1 MSQALFKDETPN
13 IDSDTRDELITR
25 FLAFMEDESVLRKD
39 EDLFPYES
47 DGLAVYRQ
55 KPPLV
60 VLPETIEQVQK
71 ILKICHELQVPVVA
85 RGAGTGLSGGAL
97 PLKNGIV
104 LGMAKFNK
112 ILDINEK
119 ARTAVV
125 QPGVRNLH
133 DSTQRSTGHSSHHGR

>member
-1 MSQALFKDETPN
+1 MSHQLFKDETLDLSN
-13 IDSDTRDELITR
+13 ETRDELLSR
-25 FLAFMEDESVLRKD
+25 FLTFMDAESVLHED

-71 ILKICHELQVPVVA
+71 ILRICHELQVPVVA

-104 LGMAKFNK
+104 LGLSL
-112 ILDINEK
+112 IHI
-119 ARTAVV
+119 
-125 QPGVRNLH
+125 
-133 DSTQRSTGHSSHHGR
+133 